1 MKTPFQPGDIQEFSV
16 IISEKDVAH
25 FDQQQVHDVYAT
37 FAIARDFEWAGRLFV
52 LQMIEENEEGIG
64 TMVEVNHI
72 APALIHQKVQ
82 IVARLDSLIENEII
96 CSMEAR
102 VGKRLIATG
111 RTGQKIMNKE
121 RINRIFAAL

>member
-82 IVARLDSLIENEII
+82 IVARLDLLIENEII

>member
-111 RTGQKIMNKE
+111 RTGQKVMNKE